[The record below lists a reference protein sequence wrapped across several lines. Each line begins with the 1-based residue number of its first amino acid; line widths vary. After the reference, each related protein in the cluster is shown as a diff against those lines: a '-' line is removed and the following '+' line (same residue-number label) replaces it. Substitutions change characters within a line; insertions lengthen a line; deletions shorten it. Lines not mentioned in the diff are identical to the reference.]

1 MIDKQQ
7 VISIAEKWLNTKEGY
22 FLVDVDVT
30 PDNRIVVEIDQA
42 EGVWIDDCVDLSLS
56 LIHI

>member
-7 VISIAEKWLNTKEGY
+7 VIGIAQKWLDTKEGY

-30 PDNRIVVEIDQA
+30 SDNRIVVEIDQA
-42 EGVWIDDCVDLSLS
+42 EGVWIDD
-56 LIHI
+56 